1 MLLKA
6 SEIKNIIKEA
16 GKRSGKDFMVAF
28 NEKVEKDLQKAIAE
42 HNGGKKTL
50 DAAVVKFLWQ

>member
-6 SEIKNIIKEA
+6 SEIKNKIKES
-16 GKRSGKDFMVAF
+16 GKRSSKDFLAAF
-28 NEKVEKDLQKAIAE
+28 NDKVEKDLDKAIAE

-50 DAAVVKFLWQ
+50 DASLVKYLWS